1 MNVFLENGITCLD
14 LHGERHP
21 DVKDVVIDFVYRYQ
35 DKLPLRIICGNSQ
48 RMINLAEESLILH
61 TITFSSP
68 RFGIIRIEKI

>member
-21 DVKDVVIDFVYRYQ
+21 DVKDVVIDFIYRYQ
-35 DKLPLRIICGNSQ
+35 EKLPLRIICGNSQ
-48 RMINLAEESLILH
+48 RMINLAEESLISH
-61 TITFSSP
+61 SITFSSP

>member
-21 DVKDVVIDFVYRYQ
+21 DVKDVVIDFTYRYQ

-48 RMINLAEESLILH
+48 RLSLIH
-61 TITFSSP
+61 I
-68 RFGIIRIEKI
+68 

>member
-21 DVKDVVIDFVYRYQ
+21 DVKDVVIDFTYRYQ

-48 RMINLAEESLILH
+48 RMINLAEESSARLIM
-61 TITFSSP
+61 
-68 RFGIIRIEKI
+68 R